1 MSEIHERYFLKV
13 NMWLPMFRLVCRYEQ
28 KGGGAENSI
37 YENHR
42 VRFIAGHAGMVAPLI
57 KSQTVLKP

>member
-28 KGGGAENSI
+28 KGGGTENSI
-37 YENHR
+37 YEKDR
-42 VRFIAGHAGMVAPLI
+42 I
-57 KSQTVLKP
+57 KR